1 MSGSNVINTVTPLLR
16 ECSDRIVKTTYIIGA
31 KKRSTAIRQLYLAIN
46 RGLIEDLPMV
56 FLRSV
61 KNRIP
66 LFIREA
72 RDSSG
77 INEKYC
83 NTLITTFSKFKK
95 KYNTHINIQ
104 VEKTL
109 LIRQLLGYDLSRV
122 VNKYLNYE

>member
-1 MSGSNVINTVTPLLR
+1 MSGSNVINTVTPLFR
-16 ECSDRIVKTTYIIGA
+16 ECSDRVKKVTYTFGSKERA
-31 KKRSTAIRQLYLAIN
+31 TAVRQIYLAIN
-46 RGLIEDLPMV
+46 RGLIEDLPMT
-56 FLRSV
+56 FLQSV

-66 LFIREA
+66 IFIREA

-83 NTLITTFSKFKK
+83 NVLITTFSKFKK

>member
-1 MSGSNVINTVTPLLR
+1 MSGSNVINTLTPLFR
-16 ECSDRIVKTTYIIGA
+16 ECLDRTKKVTYIFGA
-31 KKRSTAIRQLYLAIN
+31 KKRATAVRQLYLAIN
-46 RGLIEDLPMV
+46 RGLIEDLPMI
-56 FLRSV
+56 FLQTV

-66 LFIREA
+66 IFIREA

-83 NTLITTFSKFKK
+83 NVLITTFSKFKK

-122 VNKYLNYE
+122 VNKYLDYE

>member
-1 MSGSNVINTVTPLLR
+1 MSGSNPLNKVTPLVR
-16 ECSDRIVKTTYIIGA
+16 ECLDRTHKVTQLSGY
-31 KKRSTAIRQLYLAIN
+31 KKRATAIRQIYLAIN
-46 RGLIEDLPMV
+46 RGLIEDLPMI
-56 FLRSV
+56 FLQSV

-66 LFIREA
+66 IFIREM
-72 RDSSG
+72 RDSSE
-77 INEKYC
+77 INEKYL
-83 NTLITTFSKFKK
+83 NVVITTFSKFKQ